1 MQVLPSDIAQI
12 TNTCNDDIL
21 CHAREKW
28 WEELGATEEEV
39 AEILIGKRS
48 INVRDIRTSNLLV
61 PSKVMYSVIQHTML
75 PRNGNTDEM
84 TEVD

>member
-39 AEILIGKRS
+39 AEILIGNRS
-48 INVRDIRTSNLLV
+48 INVRDIQTSHLLV
-61 PSKVMYSVIQHTML
+61 LFRAMYSVVQHTVL
-75 PRNGNTDEM
+75 LRSGNTDVM
-84 TEVD
+84 IEVA